1 MRHSIRVMPAHV
13 KAEASR
19 RILDRFPLWKQL
31 NIQADGGDP
40 QAEMTEFISR
50 IRSRSNEIEHL
61 SPIPADFAND
71 RYWS

>member
-1 MRHSIRVMPAHV
+1 MRVSISVTPDHV

-19 RILDRFPLWKQL
+19 RILDRFPLWKQM
-31 NIQADGGDP
+31 NIQAEGGAP

-50 IRSRSNEIEHL
+50 IRTQSNEIEQM
-61 SPIPADFAND
+61 SPIPADFAKD